1 MMDWLHR
8 RGITPEVISL
18 FNVTIHDHPQMG
30 ECIRIPYTSEH
41 AKYRRDPN
49 SQAKPKYLYDA
60 GGKVT
65 LYGADKLLQHFCPH
79 QEMKS
84 LYVNARAICNMPKD
98 TVVITEGELDTLV
111 LWSANIPAV
120 SSTGGA
126 MSFQEEWAETLAPYN
141 VYICFDND
149 DAGAKG
155 MVKVLKHLPNAS
167 VILVPEIPDVKDIS
181 DYVSKG
187 FDFRDLMKSALH
199 NISVESISEDIGKR
213 KGQMQSTRFHQAYLD
228 AMQQELHKSTYT
240 APSYDGDDRVLKAKS
255 YPMGNLIDFNRNFA
269 CCPWHSDST
278 PSLKYYP
285 KTNSAYCFGSCGKAY
300 DAIDAYMLV
309 HGVGFKDAVKD
320 LNDKV

>member
-1 MMDWLHR
+1 MQSNNHMMDWLHR

-18 FNVTIHDHPQMG
+18 FNVTIHDHPTIG
-30 ECIRIPYTSEH
+30 ECIRLPYSAEH

-65 LYGADKLLQHFCPH
+65 LYGLDVLLSGQPDA
-79 QEMKS
+79 
-84 LYVNARAICNMPKD
+84 ARPLFPFN
-98 TVVITEGELDTLV
+98 VVITEGELDTLV

-126 MSFQEEWAETLAPYN
+126 MSFQEEWAEVLAPYN
-141 VYICFDND
+141 IYICFDND

-155 MVKVLKHLPNAS
+155 MVKVLKHLPHAS

-181 DYVSKG
+181 DYVAKG

-199 NISVESISEDIGKR
+199 NISVESISEDMGKR

-228 AMQQELHKSTYT
+228 AMQQDLHKTTYT
-240 APSYDGDDRVLKAKS
+240 QSTYDGDDKVLKAKT
-255 YPMGNLIDFNRNFA
+255 YPMENLIEFKRNFA
-269 CCPWHSDST
+269 CCPWHNEKT

-300 DAIDAYMLV
+300 DAIDAYMHV